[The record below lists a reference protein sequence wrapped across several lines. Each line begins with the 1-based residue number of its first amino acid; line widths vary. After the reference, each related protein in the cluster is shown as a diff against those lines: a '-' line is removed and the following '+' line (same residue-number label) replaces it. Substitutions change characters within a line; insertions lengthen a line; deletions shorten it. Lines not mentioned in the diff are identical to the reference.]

1 MKLPKRKHQ
10 IKKAIIT
17 LCVALLCALIMFLAW
32 GNGSPYSLEEMIS
45 GSAKRKNIN
54 QSQQD
59 KPRLRQCML
68 NSGICKLALP
78 KRSHAQEQDQNIEI
92 EASPRDI
99 YALESVVF
107 KVRGATSREL
117 EGRIYGLNMDMGEI
131 SVHFRRLEDGSF
143 EGKATMSSC
152 TEEVMEYRM
161 ALFDEHG
168 MLEKGVD
175 FDAKRK

>member
-17 LCVALLCALIMFLAW
+17 LGVALLCALIMFLAW
-32 GNGSPYSLEEMIS
+32 GRGTPYALKEMIIG
-45 GSAKRKNIN
+45 GSKR
-54 QSQQD
+54 QTSQDTQD
-59 KPRLRQCML
+59 RPRTRQCML
-68 NSGICKLALP
+68 NKGVCKLALP

-92 EASPRDI
+92 EATPRDI

-117 EGRIYGLNMDMGEI
+117 EGRIYGLNMDMGEV